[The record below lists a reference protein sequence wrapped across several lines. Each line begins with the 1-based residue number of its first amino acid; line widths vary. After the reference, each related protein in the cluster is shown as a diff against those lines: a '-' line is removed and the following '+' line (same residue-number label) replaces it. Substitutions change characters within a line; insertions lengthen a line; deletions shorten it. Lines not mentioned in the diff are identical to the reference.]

1 MDVWLVP
8 IDMSRPPVNITQHPY
23 DQSYP
28 RWSLDSKSIAFI
40 NQGRRCE
47 SDISYAWLAK
57 ADENLSSRGTKRNAT
72 IKIRW
77 KNIDQKNRSNLTTFR
92 KNRRKAQKYY
102 GLNKA

>member
-1 MDVWLVP
+1 MDVWLVL

-23 DQSYP
+23 DRSYL
-28 RWSLDSKSIAFI
+28 RWSLYGKSIAFI
-40 NQGRRCE
+40 NQSRRCE

-57 ADENLSSRGTKRNAT
+57 ADENRSSRDTKRNAT

-77 KNIDQKNRSNLTTFR
+77 KNIGQKNRSNLTTFR
-92 KNRRKAQKYY
+92 KNRRKVQKSY